1 VSAWRRTVGLA
12 RLAAGTGLWLAL
24 LCGTALATT
33 LEEAVQRALQTNPD
47 VGAAASDRRAADE
60 QVRQARAGYFPRAD
74 IRTAIGREYANTPS
88 TRASAPPWEDDSTNK
103 NRTDAALT
111 VRQMLFDGFETESD
125 VARRQALAESSASR
139 VLQSSEQ
146 TGLDAIEAFIETLRI
161 ADILA
166 INQENVRTHESYVAA
181 LQKRLDRGAGDVG
194 DLRRAQSRLASAR
207 GQLIDAEGRMKDVEA
222 RYMRIVGEPA
232 GKLDRPAPPEQ
243 ALPPDVEAA
252 VELGLR
258 ANPLTQRAEAELD
271 AARAQSRQSKSGYYP
286 QFDVEL
292 NGQTGDNLRGVKGRD
307 TSGNAL
313 LVMRYNLTRGG
324 GDMARAQEA
333 IERQSAAVQRLA
345 AARADVERDMR
356 LAWSALRS
364 ARARAIAADEQVKA
378 DARGRDAFR
387 RQFDLGRARILD
399 LLDSERDYYNSLQL
413 RTSQEATALFGAYR
427 VLQSAGILL
436 RTLKVKPPDEAFGQ
450 GDTPWAA
457 EVALTRQGAAPVGPG
472 PTSLPP
478 GMPMRPPPELSRGGI
493 IQPLA
498 PDPPGTVPA
507 PPSPQPGAAPA
518 VPAPAVVQPAAAPAP
533 APPPPLAAVAP
544 AAGTPLPP
552 LVSPADRPLPPPVAA
567 RPVTTPPAVPPPVV
581 YLPVTT
587 LPGSA
592 SSPSAPA
599 DYAPPL
605 AVTPMPAQVP
615 DRVTPRSFDGAPL
628 QVVPLK
634 IVPVNPS

>member
-1 VSAWRRTVGLA
+1 MAGGTMRR
-12 RLAAGTGLWLAL
+12 RLAGCSLAL
-24 LCGTALATT
+24 LAALVLAPPGFATT
-33 LEEAVQRALQTNPD
+33 LEEAVQRALISNPD

-74 IRTAIGREYANTPS
+74 IRTSIGREYANTPS
-88 TRASAPPWEDDSTNK
+88 TRAGAPPWEDDSTNK
-103 NRTDAALT
+103 NRTDASLT

-139 VLQSSEQ
+139 VLQSAEQ
-146 TGLDAIEAFIETLRI
+146 TGLDAIEAFIETLRV

-194 DLRRAQSRLASAR
+194 DLRRAQSRLASAK

-222 RYMRIVGEPA
+222 RYRRIVGEPA
-232 GKLDRPAPPEQ
+232 GTLDRPAPPEQ
-243 ALPPDVEAA
+243 ALPADVEAA

-258 ANPLTQRAEAELD
+258 ANPLTQRAEAELE
-271 AARAQSRQSKSGYYP
+271 AARAQSRQAKSGYYP

-307 TSGNAL
+307 TSANAL

-324 GDMARAQEA
+324 ADMARAQES
-333 IERQSAAVQRLA
+333 IERQSAATQRLA

-364 ARARAIAADEQVKA
+364 ARARAIAADEQVKS
-378 DARGRDAFR
+378 DGRGRDAFR

-427 VLQSAGILL
+427 VLQSAGVLL
-436 RTLKVKPPDEAFGQ
+436 RTLRVKPPDEAIGAS
-450 GDTPWAA
+450 DTPWAA
-457 EVALTRQGAAPVGPG
+457 EVALTRQGVAPVIVPAGPG
-472 PTSLPP
+472 PSSLPP
-478 GMPMRPPPELSRGGI
+478 GMPMRPPPELRPTGIQGGGI
-493 IQPLA
+493 NQPLA
-498 PDPPGTVPA
+498 PDAPATVPQPSAVPQVA
-507 PPSPQPGAAPA
+507 PPVVAQPVAAP
-518 VPAPAVVQPAAAPAP
+518 PIM
-533 APPPPLAAVAP
+533 APPVVVAPPLAAIAP
-544 AAGTPLPP
+544 AAGTPAPP
-552 LVSPADRPLPPPVAA
+552 IAPVVVAPVAVA
-567 RPVTTPPAVPPPVV
+567 PAAPRVAAPPPVV

-587 LPGSA
+587 VP
-592 SSPSAPA
+592 PA
-599 DYAPPL
+599 AYAPPL

-615 DRVTPRSFDGAPL
+615 DRVVPQSYDGAPMKI
-628 QVVPLK
+628 VPLR

>member
-1 VSAWRRTVGLA
+1 VTARRRRAGGLV
-12 RLAAGTGLWLAL
+12 AGLCLAL
-24 LCGTALATT
+24 LASTALATT
-33 LEEAVQRALQTNPD
+33 LEEAVQRAVQNNPD
-47 VGAAASDRRAADE
+47 VGAASSDRRAADE

-88 TRASAPPWEDDSTNK
+88 TRAGSPPWEDDSTNK
-103 NRTDAALT
+103 NRTDASLT

-139 VLQSSEQ
+139 VLQSAEA
-146 TGLDAIEAFIETLRI
+146 TGLDAIEAFIETLRV

-166 INQENVRTHESYVAA
+166 INRENVRTHESYVAA

-194 DLRRAQSRLASAR
+194 DLRRAQSRLASAK

-232 GKLDRPAPPEQ
+232 GTLDRPAPPEQ

-258 ANPLTQRAEAELD
+258 ANPLTQRAEAELE
-271 AARAQSRQSKSGYYP
+271 AARAQSRQAKSGYYP

-307 TSGNAL
+307 TSANAL

-324 GDMARAQEA
+324 ADMARSQEA
-333 IERQSAAVQRLA
+333 IERQAAATQRLA

-356 LAWSALRS
+356 LSWSALRS
-364 ARARAIAADEQVKA
+364 ARARAIATDEQVRS

-427 VLQSAGILL
+427 VLQSAGVLL
-436 RTLKVKPPDEAFGQ
+436 RTLRVKPPDEAIGAS
-450 GDTPWAA
+450 DTPWAA
-457 EVALTRQGAAPVGPG
+457 EVALTRQGAAPAIVPGSPG
-472 PTSLPP
+472 PSSLPP
-478 GMPMRPPPELSRGGI
+478 GMPMRPPPELRQGGI
-493 IQPLA
+493 TQPLA
-498 PDPPGTVPA
+498 PDAPGIAPSMSAPQPSAAPPVPA
-507 PPSPQPGAAPA
+507 PVIAQ
-518 VPAPAVVQPAAAPAP
+518 PAPVQVAA
-533 APPPPLAAVAP
+533 PPPLAAVAP
-544 AAGTPLPP
+544 AAGPPPVLPP
-552 LVSPADRPLPPPVAA
+552 LVSPADRAPTPMAAPVAA
-567 RPVTTPPAVPPPVV
+567 PPVV

-587 LPGSA
+587 LP
-592 SSPSAPA
+592 PPAPA
-599 DYAPPL
+599 YSPPL

-615 DRVTPRSFDGAPL
+615 DRVVPQSYDGAPMKI
-628 QVVPLK
+628 VPLK